1 MECFERTTMKVRG
14 DERGELTLG
23 SIRCALNG
31 RGDGGEHRSGK
42 ERGEGGEDGSVGG
55 LSEVGTKEGGN
66 AFIT

>member
-1 MECFERTTMKVRG
+1 MKVRG
-14 DERGELTLG
+14 DKRGELTLG

-42 ERGEGGEDGSVGG
+42 ERGEGGEYGSVGW
-55 LSEVGTKEGGN
+55 LSEVGTKQSGN